1 MSFAITGAAQE
12 FQLSISRAP
21 KQGDGMW
28 CLSLVLSLVLDR
40 HAAEQSLETFCC
52 LQYSVPLTMPSIDV
66 YILLFIIHMHVNTHT
81 QYIIYIYHICITMC
95 IYLYTYGNIYIYT
108 RPYLQG
114 VHSNLCVVLCCSI
127 VVQCSVLYGT
137 V

>member
-21 KQGDGMW
+21 KQRDGMW

-40 HAAEQSLETFCC
+40 RAAEQSLETCCC
-52 LQYSVPLTMPSIDV
+52 LQYSVPLTMTSIDV

-81 QYIIYIYHICITMC
+81 QYTYMYNYVYIS
-95 IYLYTYGNIYIYT
+95 IYT
-108 RPYLQG
+108 R
-114 VHSNLCVVLCCSI
+114 
-127 VVQCSVLYGT
+127 
-137 V
+137 

>member
-40 HAAEQSLETFCC
+40 RAAEQSLETFCC

-81 QYIIYIYHICITMC
+81 QYIIYIYHICIIMC

>member
-52 LQYSVPLTMPSIDV
+52 LQYSVPLTMPSYRCIHIVIYHTYACEHAHTIYNIHISYMYNYV
-66 YILLFIIHMHVNTHT
+66 YIS
-81 QYIIYIYHICITMC
+81 IYI
-95 IYLYTYGNIYIYT
+95 
-108 RPYLQG
+108 R
-114 VHSNLCVVLCCSI
+114 
-127 VVQCSVLYGT
+127 
-137 V
+137 